1 MHEMFGVAV
10 NVKSFVNASTKQWK
24 TELTAGNQRPGN
36 MKIKCGIFQDDNLS
50 PFLFELV
57 MIALTL
63 VLRQTKASYEVKN
76 EVKKINHLLLM
87 DDLKLFAK
95 DEGQMNSLVNTV
107 MIFSENIKMD
117 LGYQSVEC

>member
-1 MHEMFGVAV
+1 
-10 NVKSFVNASTKQWK
+10 
-24 TELTAGNQRPGN
+24 